1 MDQEVK
7 KGIVGTFFDKKI
19 KPVLMY
25 VGTIGAVLS
34 AIAYI
39 IIIITMIF
47 GLTVEASIKD
57 TVIFACVNAVIGFVI
72 MQFLKIQGITFAK
85 NIPENQDILKQWR
98 DLNPNKGNKK
108 KHSLKYFWVSSVV
121 KDVLTRALLI
131 VITTI
136 CIIYL
141 VIKGTHD
148 YTYLLLMVVN
158 LLMFACFGL
167 ISLVNANDFY
177 IEQHIPYIQEQINV
191 RLREHEEIQEGKQ
204 REVNSKAEIKEDVDM
219 VKEEYSCERND
230 MVCPN
235 CRTGILESSDSVWYT
250 CNNCGQVVLVRGSE
264 LYSVLGSTVHTRLDD
279 TDCSDVRAEESSRE
293 NKIQKVEQIDGE

>member
-1 MDQEVK
+1 MDNER

-19 KPVLMY
+19 KPVLLY

-57 TVIFACVNAVIGFVI
+57 TVIFACVNAVIGFAI

-85 NIPENQDILKQWR
+85 NMPENQELLKTYR
-98 DLNPNKGNKK
+98 DLNPPKDKR
-108 KHSLKYFWVSSVV
+108 KHSLRYFWISSVI

-131 VITTI
+131 VITTV

-148 YTYLLLMVVN
+148 YTYLLLMIVN

-167 ISLVNANDFY
+167 ISLVNAHDFY
-177 IEQHIPYIQEQINV
+177 LEQHVPYLEEQINETRKKQEAEEV
-191 RLREHEEIQEGKQ
+191 AKREAEERLVMDQEEHLDK
-204 REVNSKAEIKEDVDM
+204 RDDL
-219 VKEEYSCERND
+219 
-230 MVCPN
+230 VCPN

-250 CNNCGQVVLVRGSE
+250 CPDCRQMVLVRGSE
-264 LYSVLGSTVHTRLDD
+264 LYCILGSAVHAGLDD
-279 TDCSDVRAEESSRE
+279 TICSDVRAEESSRE
-293 NKIQKVEQIDGE
+293 NKTEETEK